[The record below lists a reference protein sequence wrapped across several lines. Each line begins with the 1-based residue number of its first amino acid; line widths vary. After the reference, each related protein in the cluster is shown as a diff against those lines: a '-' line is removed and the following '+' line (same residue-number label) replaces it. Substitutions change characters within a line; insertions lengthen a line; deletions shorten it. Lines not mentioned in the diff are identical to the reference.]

1 MEFERINT
9 HDDVHG
15 GSAADDG
22 LRARR
27 KRATRDA
34 LGESALQ
41 LFAARGFD
49 AVAVEEIAAAAG
61 VSRRTFFRYF
71 PSKEAA
77 FFAEQER
84 RLDDFRATLR
94 AQADQDAPT
103 VSIRRAALQ
112 MAAVYETERSSVLR
126 EHRMMIASTSLH
138 AYDAQLD
145 GRWEAALRDALLADG
160 ADPLDAVTSAG
171 AVLGVM
177 RAVLRDWFESEGAFD
192 LRVRGIDILQR
203 LSPLLDAVA
212 TRTRS
217 ARDAAP
223 PSPS

>member
-1 MEFERINT
+1 MDANEEP
-9 HDDVHG
+9 VG
-15 GSAADDG
+15 ASASDDG

-34 LGESALQ
+34 LAEAALQ
-41 LFAARGFD
+41 LFAKHGFD

-71 PSKEAA
+71 PSKEAV

-84 RLDDFRATLR
+84 RLEEFRNTLLS
-94 AQADQDAPT
+94 QADVESPT
-103 VSIRRAALQ
+103 SSIRRAALQ
-112 MAAVYETERSSVLR
+112 MAAVYESERASVLR
-126 EHRMMIASTSLH
+126 EHQLMLASTSLH

-145 GRWEAALRDALLADG
+145 GRWETALRDAMLADG

-177 RAVLRDWFESEGAFD
+177 RAVLRDWFDSEGAFD
-192 LRVRGIDILQR
+192 LRVRGVDILQR
-203 LSPLLDAVA
+203 LAPLLDAIAV
-212 TRTRS
+212 RS
-217 ARDAAP
+217 RQSRAS
-223 PSPS
+223 SPSGPS